1 MKYYNGY
8 PEELLIDGRT
18 ITLHDVERAML
29 SLYWDK
35 NIRQADRNQLMDTY
49 KEARMQWLDSC
60 FVFTEADR
68 RRLHD
73 VEQLYLDALRRL
85 ENVCRRLTDGE
96 LAKSRRGEKN
106 AARLLLHLEVWNLED
121 TPNLSYTDEDCDLW
135 DVFFGEDR
143 DFDPYWGIVCESVYI
158 DEERQTSSHYSRFL
172 GSYAPSLEN
181 QASQETQPGAFSA
194 DFLHLKKHY
203 KVSWQDLLK
212 ISRFNLTVDVSY
224 A

>member
-1 MKYYNGY
+1 MLKDFQRKGSSAADGAA
-8 PEELLIDGRT
+8 PERVYRKRENRSFND
-18 ITLHDVERAML
+18 
-29 SLYWDK
+29 
-35 NIRQADRNQLMDTY
+35 NP
-49 KEARMQWLDSC
+49 
-60 FVFTEADR
+60 R
-68 RRLHD
+68 RR
-73 VEQLYLDALRRL
+73 EERRN
-85 ENVCRRLTDGE
+85 EGFRR
-96 LAKSRRGEKN
+96 S
-106 AARLLLHLEVWNLED
+106 
-121 TPNLSYTDEDCDLW
+121 
-135 DVFFGEDR
+135 EDR

>member
-1 MKYYNGY
+1 M
-8 PEELLIDGRT
+8 
-18 ITLHDVERAML
+18 
-29 SLYWDK
+29 
-35 NIRQADRNQLMDTY
+35 
-49 KEARMQWLDSC
+49 
-60 FVFTEADR
+60 
-68 RRLHD
+68 
-73 VEQLYLDALRRL
+73 EQLYLDALRRL

-96 LAKSRRGEKN
+96 LAKSRRGEKT

-135 DVFFGEDR
+135 DVFFGEER
-143 DFDPYWGIVCESVYI
+143 NFDPYWGIVCESVYI